1 MKNKI
6 AIITL
11 HSVKNYGSVLQAYA
25 TQCYFKNLGFDAIII
40 DFRRPW
46 ETKSGYWFYLTD
58 KSIKGVARNIL
69 YFPSKII
76 QYVKFSKFKNKYL
89 KTTKST
95 YVCQKDFKYNP
106 VVADVFCSG
115 SDQVWNSG
123 WNCGV
128 IPEYFLN
135 FVPKEAKKISF
146 ASSFGNSNID
156 EKEKKIIKTLLSNY
170 NLITV
175 REAQSVEMLKKELGL
190 EAYEILDPTL
200 QMNGDFWRSLCKEAR
215 KVEGDYV
222 LLIQLNRN
230 IEFDK
235 YAKSFC
241 NQKGIRLVRLC
252 LRVDQVVLPGK
263 AVVIPEVN
271 DYIRL
276 IRDATYVLTD
286 SFHAVSFCLN
296 LEKQFYVYYPNKYA
310 ERLKSILLIMELT
323 DRELMDNDYNTNIDY
338 KKVNKILMKK
348 RELAKDLMLKVLDKG
363 I

>member
-1 MKNKI
+1 M
-6 AIITL
+6 
-11 HSVKNYGSVLQAYA
+11 
-25 TQCYFKNLGFDAIII
+25 
-40 DFRRPW
+40 
-46 ETKSGYWFYLTD
+46 
-58 KSIKGVARNIL
+58 
-69 YFPSKII
+69 
-76 QYVKFSKFKNKYL
+76 
-89 KTTKST
+89 
-95 YVCQKDFKYNP
+95 
-106 VVADVFCSG
+106 
-115 SDQVWNSG
+115 
-123 WNCGV
+123 
-128 IPEYFLN
+128 
-135 FVPKEAKKISF
+135 KISF

-230 IEFDK
+230 VEFDK

-323 DRELMDNDYNTNIDY
+323 DRELMNNDYDTNIDY

-348 RELAKDLMLKVLDKG
+348 RKLAKDLMLKVLDKG

>member
-1 MKNKI
+1 MKRI

-11 HSVKNYGSVLQAYA
+11 HAVKNYGSVLQTLA
-25 TQCYFKNLGFDAIII
+25 TQQYFLDLGCCVTVI
-40 DFRRPW
+40 DFRRKW
-46 ETKSGYWFYLTD
+46 ETKYGYWFYLYD
-58 KSIKGVARNIL
+58 KNIKSLIRNIIRIPTKL
-69 YFPSKII
+69 YQDRVFNRFIHSYINVSKES
-76 QYVKFSKFKNKYL
+76 YCNSEELRKK
-89 KTTKST
+89 
-95 YVCQKDFKYNP
+95 P
-106 VVADVFCSG
+106 VEADVYCTG

-123 WNCGV
+123 WNSGV
-128 IPEYFLN
+128 IPEYFLS
-135 FVPKEAKKISF
+135 FAPQKSMKISF

-230 IEFDK
+230 VEFDK

-276 IRDATYVLTD
+276 IRDATYVLID

-323 DRELMDNDYNTNIDY
+323 DRELMNNDYDTNIDY

-348 RELAKDLMLKVLDKG
+348 RKLAKDLMLKVLDKG

>member
-1 MKNKI
+1 MKRI

-11 HSVKNYGSVLQAYA
+11 HAVKNYGSVLQTLA
-25 TQCYFKNLGFDAIII
+25 TQQYFLDLGCCVTVI
-40 DFRRPW
+40 DFRRKW
-46 ETKSGYWFYLTD
+46 ETKYGYWFYLYD
-58 KSIKGVARNIL
+58 KNIKSLIRNIIRIPTKL
-69 YFPSKII
+69 YQDRVFNRFIHSYINVSKES
-76 QYVKFSKFKNKYL
+76 YCNSEELRKK
-89 KTTKST
+89 
-95 YVCQKDFKYNP
+95 P
-106 VVADVFCSG
+106 VEADVYCTG

-123 WNCGV
+123 WNSGV
-128 IPEYFLN
+128 IPEYFLS
-135 FVPKEAKKISF
+135 FAPQKSMKISF

-230 IEFDK
+230 VEFDK

-286 SFHAVSFCLN
+286 SFHAVSFCV
-296 LEKQFYVYYPNKYA
+296 Q
-310 ERLKSILLIMELT
+310 R
-323 DRELMDNDYNTNIDY
+323 
-338 KKVNKILMKK
+338 
-348 RELAKDLMLKVLDKG
+348 
-363 I
+363 